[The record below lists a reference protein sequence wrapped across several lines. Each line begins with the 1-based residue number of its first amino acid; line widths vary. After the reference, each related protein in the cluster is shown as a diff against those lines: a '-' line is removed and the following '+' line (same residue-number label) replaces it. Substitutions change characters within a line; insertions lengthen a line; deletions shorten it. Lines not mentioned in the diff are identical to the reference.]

1 MHQALTKTPAFPA
14 QFRPEYAHTRRPVRQ
29 RAAHSQSSPSP
40 EVNSARSSHARV
52 IEATAK
58 ASAQSA
64 VALIEAEFKNNRKFY
79 EYKLR
84 CAGVAWHE
92 LPDALCEVFALAVMW
107 ANSYDPSKSRI
118 SSWLGNQV
126 VRTVASSIY
135 GTRRPN
141 WRHQQEREL
150 SAEAL
155 MTGAEQDSSEMT
167 INSFVSPG
175 AQVDDLNVAAFLNK
189 LSSALTAT
197 EAAVFDI
204 CGIDLLHERLATVEL
219 VQVRELLGVR
229 SLTTVRTFT
238 QKLGDKVRTL
248 ALAYFDVH
256 DLMARPSFDKLVA

>member
-1 MHQALTKTPAFPA
+1 MQQALAATLALPA
-14 QFRPEYAHTRRPVRQ
+14 QFHPEYALSARPIRQ
-29 RAAHSQSSPSP
+29 RAAHSQSSLPP
-40 EVNSARSSHARV
+40 DANGARFSHARV
-52 IEATAK
+52 GEATETA
-58 ASAQSA
+58 AAESS
-64 VALIEAEFKNNRKFY
+64 VALIEAEFKNNRRFY
-79 EYKLR
+79 EYKLC

-92 LPDALCEVFALAVMW
+92 LPDALCDMFALAVMW
-107 ANSYDPSKSRI
+107 AKSYDPSKSGI

-155 MTGAEQDSSEMT
+155 MTGAEQESSEMT
-167 INSFVSPG
+167 FDSIGSAG
-175 AQVDDLNVAAFLNK
+175 AQVDDLNVATFLNK

-197 EAAVFDI
+197 EAAVIDI
-204 CGIDLLHERLATVEL
+204 CGIDMLHERLATAEL
-219 VQVRELLGVR
+219 IQVRELLGVR

-248 ALAYFDVH
+248 ALAYFDVQ
-256 DLMARPSFDKLVA
+256 DLMGRPGFDKLVA